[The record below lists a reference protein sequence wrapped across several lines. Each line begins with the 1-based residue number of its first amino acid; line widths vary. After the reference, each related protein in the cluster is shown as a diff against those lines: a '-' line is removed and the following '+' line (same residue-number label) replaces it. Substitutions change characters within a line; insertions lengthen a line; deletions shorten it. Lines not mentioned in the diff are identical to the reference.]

1 VPSENASSVYWSP
14 GGCRAS
20 RGQVLLRSHPYRINP
35 SPEAASATLDFFCF
49 CFFCLF
55 FLKANA
61 LICAFQPEA
70 FFPAPLLL
78 ELGPVPRAAV
88 SELGKGLELSQGTG
102 GRPRG
107 ASAPPPPAKPRWC
120 PRERAAALAPVLLL
134 LLQTRAGTPAS
145 TRCTA
150 PARPLAPAP
159 KARLRDRGG
168 VPPAGHRPR
177 APARG
182 TPAPWA
188 APYRAGRLPRGRG
201 ARGAGPGGAESQAS
215 LRSHPA
221 ERRRGARTGPPLRL
235 AAPPLPCSARRG
247 ARGARTRGPASR
259 PLPTPGARDKRRA
272 AGAGARALQPASA
285 TGGPASP
292 AAHPAPGAAELRRY
306 LQPSERAGEPAPLPR
321 NSPKLRGCRPPGAGG
336 KVRARGAQTGR
347 RTRGPSERT
356 AVGGLSEP
364 LRLPSAVSGRLD
376 RRLAKYFR
384 SIVYGMRLCV
394 FVCVGGG
401 S

>member
-1 VPSENASSVYWSP
+1 MHS
-14 GGCRAS
+14 
-20 RGQVLLRSHPYRINP
+20 
-35 SPEAASATLDFFCF
+35 
-49 CFFCLF
+49 
-55 FLKANA
+55 K
-61 LICAFQPEA
+61 PEA

-107 ASAPPPPAKPRWC
+107 AFAPPPPAKPRWC
-120 PRERAAALAPVLLL
+120 LRERAAALAPILLL

-159 KARLRDRGG
+159 KPGSEIG
-168 VPPAGHRPR
+168 VGATCGPPRAR

-188 APYRAGRLPRGRG
+188 APYRAGRLPAGEGRG
-201 ARGAGPGGAESQAS
+201 ARGLGVQSRRPRCGPTRPRGGAEPARGRLCDW
-215 LRSHPA
+215 LRP
-221 ERRRGARTGPPLRL
+221 
-235 AAPPLPCSARRG
+235 PCSARRG

-292 AAHPAPGAAELRRY
+292 AAHPAPGAAELQRY
-306 LQPSERAGEPAPLPR
+306 LQPSERAGEPAPPPR
-321 NSPKLRGCRPPGAGG
+321 NSPKLRGCRPPGAAG
-336 KVRARGAQTGR
+336 KVRA
-347 RTRGPSERT
+347 SER
-356 AVGGLSEP
+356 AGREPAGGRADLRSAPPSATSPEP
-364 LRLPSAVSGRLD
+364 PRLPSAVSGRLD

-384 SIVYGMRLCV
+384 SIVYGMRLCI
-394 FVCVGGG
+394 FCVSVEGVEADCIL
-401 S
+401 